1 LTVPYSLDV
10 AGSDY
15 YVCLVT
21 NENEVEVLKKLYKFD
36 KTLPTIGVKM
46 KTGLTVD
53 FCNRKILREEEG
65 AIPLFAAYKTGKSR
79 ISYTE
84 RE

>member
-1 LTVPYSLDV
+1 
-10 AGSDY
+10 
-15 YVCLVT
+15 
-21 NENEVEVLKKLYKFD
+21 
-36 KTLPTIGVKM
+36 M